1 MIAKIPTL
9 VVEIPLDVI
18 SNAIKN
24 DRMIEKKLQ
33 ELNSPCEIAHV
44 LSKKYYKSNL
54 PLETEQEWIK
64 ETLNA
69 SKDNEAELNELLS
82 TKLEGFEEL
91 VGETLSDEQ
100 KRIIEKNR
108 T

>member
-1 MIAKIPTL
+1 M
-9 VVEIPLDVI
+9 
-18 SNAIKN
+18 
-24 DRMIEKKLQ
+24 
-33 ELNSPCEIAHV
+33 

-100 KRIIEKNR
+100 KRIIEKESDLKVR
-108 T
+108 YITMALVTAD